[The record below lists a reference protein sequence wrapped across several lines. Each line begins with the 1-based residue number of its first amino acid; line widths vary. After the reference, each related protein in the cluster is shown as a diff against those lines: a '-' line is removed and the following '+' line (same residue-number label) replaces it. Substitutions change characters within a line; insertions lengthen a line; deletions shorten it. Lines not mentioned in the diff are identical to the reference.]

1 MPVFRA
7 AASDPAAHQPPPPDP
22 ANPGPGP
29 APRPAAGPSSGT
41 TYPNGTHP
49 AAAPSGHTYGSAAAP
64 PGASVYAAGTAHP
77 GPAGGSAPAYPRGSQ
92 YGGEPGWPR
101 IPRQHGA
108 PGQNGGAGHPA
119 AQRHPATWPA
129 PDQAAS
135 EGPTQ
140 PLGTP
145 PPPHPSSPDNPTG
158 ERAEAANE
166 KNEDAQ
172 PAKVPKTPVKEP
184 RAKVRKTPRRA
195 TVALAV
201 LLSLLALA
209 GSVAAVVLAWR
220 TKEAKEE
227 APPSPAPAQSD
238 GYRVSYAKE
247 PLRIQLACAAVLH
260 LDLDEPRADAA
271 ESLADLRYESRCG
284 TQPPQ
289 LSLGPGAAGGSR
301 HAGADTDAEGCD
313 RAIRTSPLGQGLRVE
328 VTKGTALCVLTA
340 ATPAEL
346 VLVEIVE
353 VGGSGTAGLRAT
365 SWRMP
370 RAR

>member
-1 MPVFRA
+1 MP
-7 AASDPAAHQPPPPDP
+7 
-22 ANPGPGP
+22 G
-29 APRPAAGPSSGT
+29 
-41 TYPNGTHP
+41 
-49 AAAPSGHTYGSAAAP
+49 
-64 PGASVYAAGTAHP
+64 
-77 GPAGGSAPAYPRGSQ
+77 
-92 YGGEPGWPR
+92 
-101 IPRQHGA
+101 QHGA

-119 AQRHPATWPA
+119 AQRHSAAWAA
-129 PDQAAS
+129 PDPAAQ

-145 PPPHPSSPDNPTG
+145 HSPSPAA
-158 ERAEAANE
+158 ERAKAANE
-166 KNEDAQ
+166 PTAPPEAANEDAQ
-172 PAKVPKTPVKEP
+172 PVKEPKEP

-209 GSVAAVVLAWR
+209 GSVAAVALAWR
-220 TKEAKEE
+220 TKEVKEAKEE
-227 APPSPAPAQSD
+227 ATPGPAPERPD
-238 GYRVSYAKE
+238 EYRVSYAKE

-271 ESLADLRYESRCG
+271 ENLADLRYESRCG

-301 HAGADTDAEGCD
+301 HASADTDAEGCD

-328 VTKGTALCVLTA
+328 VAKGTALCVLTA

-353 VGGSGTAGLRAT
+353 VGGSGSAGLRAT
-365 SWRMP
+365 SWQMP
-370 RAR
+370 TVR